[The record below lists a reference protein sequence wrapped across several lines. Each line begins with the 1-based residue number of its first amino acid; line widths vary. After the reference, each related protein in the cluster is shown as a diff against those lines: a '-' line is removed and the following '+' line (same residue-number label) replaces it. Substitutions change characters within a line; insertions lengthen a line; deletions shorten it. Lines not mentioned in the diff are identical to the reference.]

1 MRKVGI
7 IGMGNVG
14 SAVAHALI
22 QEGAFDEYVFID
34 KREEK
39 VRAEA
44 LDFEDAKA
52 NQTRTTTLRST
63 IMMPWMMQML

>member
-22 QEGAFDEYVFID
+22 QEGAFDEYVLID

-39 VRAEA
+39 LRAEA

-52 NQTRTTTLRST
+52 NQNESYQITCLLYTSDAADD
-63 IMMPWMMQML
+63 